1 MIPLLER
8 NKKMNRRKF
17 LLLAIAFFALILT
30 ITIASV
36 FAINPQ
42 NNLERRIEKLETDFD
57 NLEDMMTVFLEYK
70 NIEYDEEDF
79 IEYLKENYN
88 WLYEWAVEK

>member
-1 MIPLLER
+1 
-8 NKKMNRRKF
+8 MNRRKF

-88 WLYEWAVEK
+88 WLYEWAVEKWIKKL

>member
-1 MIPLLER
+1 
-8 NKKMNRRKF
+8 MNSRKF

>member
-1 MIPLLER
+1 
-8 NKKMNRRKF
+8 MNRRKF

-30 ITIASV
+30 ITIAGVSV

-88 WLYEWAVEK
+88 WLYEWAAEK

>member
-1 MIPLLER
+1 
-8 NKKMNRRKF
+8 MNRRKF

-88 WLYEWAVEK
+88 WLYEWAVEKWTKQLK

>member
-1 MIPLLER
+1 
-8 NKKMNRRKF
+8 MNRIKF

>member
-1 MIPLLER
+1 
-8 NKKMNRRKF
+8 MNRRKF

-88 WLYEWAVEK
+88 WLYEWAVEKWIKK

>member
-1 MIPLLER
+1 
-8 NKKMNRRKF
+8 
-17 LLLAIAFFALILT
+17 
-30 ITIASV
+30 
-36 FAINPQ
+36 
-42 NNLERRIEKLETDFD
+42 
-57 NLEDMMTVFLEYK
+57 MTVFLEYK

>member
-1 MIPLLER
+1 
-8 NKKMNRRKF
+8 MNRRKF